1 MNLYKLLLLAFLCCT
16 LDVTAQTHP
25 NLILN
30 GGFEEWRTAGIYEKP
45 VCWYFSVGSIEKS
58 NQSHGGSHAVKLVAI
73 PHTLSITDRVNN
85 YYYMNIEGGATYRLT
100 YWYKGTLQRANCVS
114 TVIWCKEKR
123 KVKTTAKRTSR
134 DMVTDASPTEW
145 KQKTIDF
152 VAPQG
157 VDCAGFYF
165 EMKEENSD
173 ANNYLLIDDVVFKKI
188 KSSTITEDVPMPYDV
203 KVSAQQR
210 EIFMSWHP
218 VQGSGIKYNIL
229 LNGRQV
235 STITT
240 TDYILQKLQ
249 PNTTYEIGVQTIMPD
264 GKKSKVAKKNITTEL
279 MMTGREDENRIP
291 YIYQIKN
298 YGDCPRSIE
307 LFFNDLYDV
316 NAQIKYTL
324 DGIPFVP
331 VDGYKLDFN
340 KTGKHI
346 LVVDIIESDGKAWTL
361 EYNLNVK

>member
-1 MNLYKLLLLAFLCCT
+1 MNLYKLLLLAFLWCT
-16 LDVTAQTHP
+16 LDVTAQTPP

-45 VCWYFSVGSIEKS
+45 MYWFSEGNIENS
-58 NQSHGGSHAVKLVAI
+58 NQAHGGSHAVKLVAI
-73 PHTLSITDRVNN
+73 PHTLSISDRAYN

-100 YWYKGTLQRANCVS
+100 YWYKGTLQRPNCVS
-114 TVIWCKEKR
+114 TVIWGKEKR
-123 KVKTTAKRTSR
+123 KVKTDAKKASK

-157 VDCAGFYF
+157 VDCAGFCF

-173 ANNYLLIDDVVFKKI
+173 AYNYLLIDDVVFKKI

-203 KVSAQQR
+203 KVSAQQH

-229 LNGRQV
+229 LNGKQV
-235 STITT
+235 STIST
-240 TDYILQKLQ
+240 TDYILQKMQ
-249 PNTTYEIGVQTIMPD
+249 PSTPYEIGVQTIMPD
-264 GKKSKVAKKNITTEL
+264 GKKSKVAKKNITTKSII
-279 MMTGREDENRIP
+279 TGREDENRIP

-298 YGDCPRSIE
+298 YGDCPRNIE

-331 VDGYKLDFN
+331 VDGYKLVFN